1 MTVGLNSEQLI
12 ETARDRTGLE
22 DLGADTFRLGLD
34 GVVDGLER
42 EARLSEMG
50 TAVAPEP
57 EILLGYLTNRLQ
69 VTDWHHGHP
78 ELRGTDV
85 SPPVFMIGMGR
96 TGTTIL
102 HDLFGQDPEN
112 RIPRTWEVDRPCPPP
127 ETATYDTDPR
137 IAEVQAGIDVAVQ
150 AHPEF
155 KAMHPTGARLG
166 QECIRITGA
175 EFASLI
181 FLSQYGL
188 PSYLR
193 WLTTEADLAP
203 AYRWHRSV
211 LQLLQS
217 RHPGDRWVLK
227 SGAHLW
233 ALPAL
238 VAEYPDA
245 RFIQTHRDPLRVIAS
260 ISSLFAT
267 VRATSSDQVTLAE
280 VAGEWAAPILD
291 ALDRS
296 VTARETGLVPADRVI
311 DVHYEA
317 FVADPISTIRA
328 VYGHWDVE
336 LRPDVEQRMGAFL
349 DDNAQDKHGT
359 HRYTFAD
366 TGLEPGEVLEQSRR
380 YREYFDVSTE
390 PAR

>member
-1 MTVGLNSEQLI
+1 MVAELNAEQLL
-12 ETARDRTGLE
+12 ETARARTSLE
-22 DLGADTFRLGLD
+22 DFGADTFRLGL
-34 GVVDGLER
+34 GRLVDGLGA
-42 EARLSEMG
+42 EARLNETG
-50 TAVAPEP
+50 AAIAP
-57 EILLGYLTNRLQ
+57 EILVSYLTNRLQ
-69 VTDWHHGHP
+69 VTDWHQRHP
-78 ELRGTDV
+78 DLARTDIA
-85 SPPVFMIGMGR
+85 PPVFMIGMGR

-102 HDLFGQDPEN
+102 HDLLGQDSTT
-112 RIPRTWEVDRPCPPP
+112 RVPRTWEVDRPCPPP

-137 IAEVQAGIDVAVQ
+137 IAEVQAGIDVAAQ
-150 AHPEF
+150 MHPEF
-155 KAMHPTGARLG
+155 KTMHPTGARLG

-193 WLTTEADLAP
+193 WLTTEADHAP

-211 LQLLQS
+211 LQLLES

-238 VAEYPDA
+238 VAEYPNA
-245 RFIQTHRDPLRVIAS
+245 RFIQTHRDPTRVISS

-267 VRATSSDQVTLAE
+267 VRRTSSDQVTLEE
-280 VAGEWAAPILD
+280 VAGEWAGPILD

-296 VTARETGLVPADRVI
+296 VTARDTGLIPPDRVI
-311 DVHYEA
+311 DVQYRA
-317 FVADPISTIRA
+317 LVADPIGTVGRI
-328 VYGHWDVE
+328 YDHWGVE
-336 LRPDVEQRMGAFL
+336 LRPEVEQRMRAFL

-359 HRYTFAD
+359 HRYSFAD
-366 TGLEPGEVLEQSRR
+366 TGLEAGDVLEQSRR
-380 YREYFDVSTE
+380 YREYFDVPLE
-390 PAR
+390 PER